1 MAGRGRGR
9 GANAPPPPPE
19 YMAGLVQQMELNRQV
34 LQGVLAQFQNQNQN
48 QNQNHQH
55 GVSLR
60 DFVRLNPT
68 TFHKS
73 DQPLD
78 ADDWLRDIT
87 HELESADVAP
97 ANFVTFAAYHLK
109 GPAA

>member
-9 GANAPPPPPE
+9 GRRANAPPPPPE
-19 YMAGLVQQMELNRQV
+19 YMAGLTQQFQLNRQV
-34 LQGVLAQFQNQNQN
+34 MQGVLAQLQNQNQN
-48 QNQNHQH
+48 QQH

-60 DFVRLNPT
+60 DFMRLNPT

-73 DQPLD
+73 DQQLD

-87 HELESADVAP
+87 HKLESADVAP